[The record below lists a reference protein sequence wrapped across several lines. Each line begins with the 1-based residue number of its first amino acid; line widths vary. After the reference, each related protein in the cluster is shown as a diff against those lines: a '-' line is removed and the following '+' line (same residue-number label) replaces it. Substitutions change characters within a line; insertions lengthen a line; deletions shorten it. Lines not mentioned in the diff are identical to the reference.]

1 MTEFLRRRTLIT
13 ARIIPLFLALTLL
26 LALPGYSLAAG
37 KNTDSP
43 AAHFVQKL
51 GDKAL
56 TSLTAHDLPKGERA
70 RRVRTLLRENFDIAT
85 IGRFVL
91 GMHWR
96 DATEA
101 QRAEYNRLFENMIV
115 ETYTRRFA
123 EYSGQ
128 SFKVLGTS
136 PSSGG
141 ADTMVKSQ
149 ILQKNGPP
157 VDVAWRVRDKG
168 SLKIVDVLVENISM
182 SQTQRDDF
190 DGVIQAGGG
199 QIEAL
204 LSTLR
209 KRQTGDSDTSKQASK
224 H

>member
-1 MTEFLRRRTLIT
+1 MTMRM
-13 ARIIPLFLALTLL
+13 IPLFLAMTLL
-26 LALPGYSLAAG
+26 LMLPGATFAG
-37 KNTDSP
+37 KNADSP
-43 AAHFVQKL
+43 CAQFVQKL

-56 TSLTAHDLPKGERA
+56 TSLTARELSKAERS
-70 RRVRTLLRENFDIAT
+70 RRVRTLLRENFDIPT
-85 IGRFVL
+85 IGKFVM
-91 GMHWR
+91 GGHWR
-96 DATEA
+96 EATEA

-128 SFKVLGTS
+128 SFKVLGTA

-141 ADTMVKSQ
+141 ADTIVTSQ

-157 VDVAWRVRDKG
+157 VDVDWRVREKG
-168 SLKIVDVLVENISM
+168 GSSKIVDVLVEKISM
-182 SQTQRDDF
+182 SVTQRDDF

-199 QIEAL
+199 KIEAL
-204 LSTLR
+204 LEALR
-209 KRQTGDSDTSKQASK
+209 KRQSDNGTSKQAAK